1 MSSAPDVVR
10 ADQSALWSSNDEIT
24 VGRQTPC
31 LTEMSAVGLISG
43 AVGLS
48 ALLWL
53 AIFVVI

>member
-10 ADQSALWSSNDEIT
+10 ADRSALWQSDDEIT
-24 VGRQTPC
+24 VARQTPC
-31 LTEMSAVGLISG
+31 LTEMSAVGLIGG
-43 AVGLS
+43 AAGLS

>member
-1 MSSAPDVVR
+1 MSSAPDVVS
-10 ADQSALWSSNDEIT
+10 ADQSALWQSDDEII

-31 LTEMSAVGLISG
+31 LTEMSAAGLISG

-48 ALLWL
+48 TLLWL